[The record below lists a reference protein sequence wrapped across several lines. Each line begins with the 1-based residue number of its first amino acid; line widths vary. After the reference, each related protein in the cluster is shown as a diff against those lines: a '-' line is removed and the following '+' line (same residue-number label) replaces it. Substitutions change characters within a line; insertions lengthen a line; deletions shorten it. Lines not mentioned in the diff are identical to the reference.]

1 MRRKAFVGLRPSF
14 SAHVRRCE
22 HGAPVWSCLVAR
34 FSLLGQ
40 AWGRVAARFSLLG
53 EMRVVLL
60 ISVLGAS
67 LHAQQIGQN
76 SSSSTAGTY
85 TLTAKSQLVVET
97 VVAKDKEGKFIPG
110 LSAKDFT
117 VTEDGMPQTIRF
129 CEHQDLA
136 AEEAPVAPA
145 AKGTEQIKIY
155 KKLSRSQLA
164 PEAPENSRYKNRRLL
179 ALYFDMSAMRPP
191 DQLRALSAA
200 EKFLRAEMTTVDL
213 VAILRYQG
221 GSVDILQ
228 DFTADRNKL
237 LSILE
242 TMIVGEGQG
251 SVETVDDASS
261 ADTGAAFGQDDT
273 EFNVFNTDRQL
284 SALQTASKMLSQL
297 QEKKSLIYFASGL
310 RLNGIDNQAQLHAT
324 VDAAIR
330 AGVSFWPI
338 DARGL
343 VAQAPLGDASQ
354 GSPGNAGMYSGTA
367 ALANT
372 NNFQQSQDTLYAL
385 AGDTGG
391 KALFDS
397 NDLTRGIVQAQQAI
411 SDYYV
416 VGYYTSNTARNG
428 HFRRVKI
435 SLNQDATAKLDYRQG
450 YYADKEFSKFTAV
463 DKERQLEDALML
475 EDPVTE
481 LSIAMEIDH
490 FQLNRAEYF
499 VPIIVKIPGRE
510 LALAKRGGAE
520 HTLIDFVGEI
530 KDLVG
535 GTTVS
540 NVRDNVNIK
549 LSDATAAELARR
561 PIEYDTGFTL
571 LPGKYMIKFL
581 ARDDETGRIGTYQTT
596 FVIPNL
602 NKEAAHVPISSV
614 VLSSQRVDLK
624 DALYNAEKN
633 KDRAKEQ
640 EVNPLVQN
648 GQKLIP
654 SVTRVFRQS
663 QNMYVYLQA
672 YEQGAPGFQPLV
684 AFVSFYQEQT
694 KALETPPME
703 MTQGLNN
710 RLQTMPFSFSIS
722 LNQLPPGEYEC
733 QISVLDPTGKKA
745 AFWQAPVKVVP

>member
-1 MRRKAFVGLRPSF
+1 MKM
-14 SAHVRRCE
+14 
-22 HGAPVWSCLVAR
+22 
-34 FSLLGQ
+34 LLLLLTL
-40 AWGRVAARFSLLG
+40 AA
-53 EMRVVLL
+53 
-60 ISVLGAS
+60 AAAA
-67 LHAQQIGQN
+67 AQQIGQN
-76 SSSSTAGTY
+76 TSSTASGTY
-85 TLTAKSQLVVET
+85 TLTAKSQLVIET
-97 VVAKDKEGKFIPG
+97 VVAKDKAGKFIPG
-110 LSAKDFT
+110 LTAKDFT
-117 VTEDGMPQTIRF
+117 VTEDGTPQTIRF

-136 AEEAPVAPA
+136 AEQAPVPTA
-145 AKGTEQIKIY
+145 ARGTEDIKIY
-155 KKLSRSQLA
+155 KKLSRTQLS

-179 ALYFDMSAMRPP
+179 ALYFDMSAMHPA

-284 SALQTASKMLSQL
+284 SALQTAAQMLGQL
-297 QEKKSLIYFASGL
+297 NEKKVLIDFASGI
-310 RLNGIDNQAQLHAT
+310 RLNGVDNQAQLHAT

-343 VAQAPLGDASQ
+343 VAEAPLGDATQ
-354 GSPGNAGMYSGTA
+354 GSPGNVGVYSGTA
-367 ALANT
+367 AQST
-372 NNFQQSQDTLYAL
+372 TSNFQQSQDTLFAL

-397 NDLTRGIVQAQQAI
+397 NDLTRGIVQAQEAI

-416 VGYYTSNTARNG
+416 VGYYTTNTARNG

-435 SLNQDATAKLDYRQG
+435 SLTQDVGANLNYRQG
-450 YYADKEFSKFTAV
+450 YYADKEFTHFNSV

-475 EDPVTE
+475 EDPITE

-535 GTTVS
+535 GTTVT

-549 LSDATAAELARR
+549 LSGATAAELARR

-602 NKEAAHVPISSV
+602 NKEDKRIPISSV
-614 VLSSQRVDLK
+614 VLSSQRVEQQE
-624 DALYNAEKN
+624 ALYDTEK
-633 KDRAKEQ
+633 AKERDK
-640 EVNPLVQN
+640 EVAVNPLVQG

-654 SVTRVFRQS
+654 SVTRVFRQN
-663 QNMYVYLQA
+663 QAMYVYLQA
-672 YEQGAPGFQPLV
+672 
-684 AFVSFYQEQT
+684 
-694 KALETPPME
+694 
-703 MTQGLNN
+703 
-710 RLQTMPFSFSIS
+710 
-722 LNQLPPGEYEC
+722 
-733 QISVLDPTGKKA
+733 
-745 AFWQAPVKVVP
+745 